1 MAQAR
6 QSYAGSGIGAAQ
18 QDAVARI
25 REMQDRA
32 RQNGVPANPAFRNW
46 STNPN
51 MRRRTSAHHRQEE
64 AYPPPP
70 APPIDDPPPQ
80 QPEPPVAPPNANRQ
94 VGQGQNYQRRRRQA
108 PPHAHQADYTSP
120 PRQESGPAAQEKP
133 KDTTLL
139 QDILGGIGLDD
150 DRVLILGLVLILI
163 NSKADAT
170 LILALL
176 YLLL

>member
-1 MAQAR
+1 VVQAR
-6 QSYAGSGIGAAQ
+6 QSYTSSDLGSAQ
-18 QDAVARI
+18 QDAVFRI
-25 REMQDRA
+25 REMQSRA
-32 RQNGVPANPAFRNW
+32 RQSGGSPNPAFRNW

-51 MRRRTSAHHRQEE
+51 IRRQASAPGRQEE
-64 AYPPPP
+64 TRPPPP
-70 APPIDDPPPQ
+70 PPINTP
-80 QPEPPVAPPNANRQ
+80 QPEPESQQHRQTGAPPGGNRRA
-94 VGQGQNYQRRRRQA
+94 GQSQNNQRARRQTPPSAHRADHTSA
-108 PPHAHQADYTSP
+108 PQ
-120 PRQESGPAAQEKP
+120 QESNPADQ

-139 QDILGGIGLDD
+139 QDILSGVGLDD